1 MLAGRWLIRALGNVT
16 ALAQLDLDVLISTNG
31 VFMEI
36 LYRVSLILAAIFMST
51 VPALTQTQQPIQSE
65 QEPNPIIYGLVVDT
79 SKSMGLHFKEV
90 IEAAKTVVNNN
101 RPGDEVFVVRFID
114 SGHIETLQDFTSDK
128 TAVLDALGKLFTE
141 LGQSAVVD
149 AVYVSAQRL
158 AQHKPSGNLRRP
170 AMILITDGDD
180 RASYYKQEQL
190 YALLRGNR
198 VQVFVIGLVNE
209 LNDRKPLLR
218 KSSREKAIRF
228 LQRLA
233 QETGGRAF
241 FLESPAELPGIA
253 DAIVSELRS
262 Q

>member
-1 MLAGRWLIRALGNVT
+1 
-16 ALAQLDLDVLISTNG
+16 
-31 VFMEI
+31 MEF
-36 LYRVSLILAAIFMST
+36 LHKVSLILASIFMST
-51 VPALTQTQQPIQSE
+51 VPALTHAQQPIQSE
-65 QEPNPIIYGLVVDT
+65 REPNAIIYGLVVDI
-79 SKSMGLHFKEV
+79 SKSMGSHFKEV

-101 RPGDEVFVVRFID
+101 KPGDEVFVVSFID
-114 SGHIETLQDFTSDK
+114 SGHIKTLQDFTSDK
-128 TAVLDALGKLFTE
+128 TAVLDALDKLFTD

-158 AQHKPSGNLRRP
+158 AQHKQGSNPRRP

-180 RASYYKQEQL
+180 RASFYKQDQL
-190 YALLRGNR
+190 FALLHGNK
-198 VQVFVIGLVNE
+198 VQVFVIGLVNG
-209 LNDRKPLLR
+209 LNDKKALLR
-218 KSSREKAIRF
+218 KSSREKAIKF

-253 DAIVSELRS
+253 DAIVSDLRS